1 MTLVEL
7 NAKVKR
13 EFYLA
18 KGFSPLEVE
27 DEQIVWPGGSRL
39 AVKTMI
45 MRMRIS
51 PMMMLIT
58 MVALMIMMMT
68 MVSLMMMSMTTKR
81 ETNNNNN

>member
-1 MTLVEL
+1 MKNNFLPKEEKEEGRM
-7 NAKVKR
+7 A
-13 EFYLA
+13 
-18 KGFSPLEVE
+18 LEVE